1 MRNYLKILG
10 IWIGLGLCAM
20 AEKLYETSTIQQLCH
35 QSEKL
40 KNWKKTPHF
49 WNGLILWKIGV
60 EYAYVQK
67 I

>member
-40 KNWKKTPHF
+40 KNWKKTHIS
-49 WNGLILWKIGV
+49 GMG
-60 EYAYVQK
+60 
-67 I
+67 